1 MLRCGWRGAAW
12 TVALAIA
19 QCSGW
24 AQTKAATVE
33 LKPYG
38 VMTQPELDKMHPL
51 DDPRPQ
57 YKGYVTS
64 GPPGGIAWRG
74 VGALAVDGGGWCMWD
89 FRSGRPATR
98 QRIRCVEQAT
108 SCACWW

>member
-1 MLRCGWRGAAW
+1 MLRRGWRGAAW

-19 QCSGW
+19 QYSGW

-38 VMTQPELDKMHPL
+38 VITQPELDKMHPL

-74 VGALAVDGGGWCMWD
+74 VGALASDGGGMLYVGLPVWA
-89 FRSGRPATR
+89 PATR
-98 QRIRCVEQAT
+98 QRIRCVGQAT